1 MKKYIFIILF
11 VQYTFILAQKKS
23 ITLSDIW
30 IEYKFYPAA
39 VEQFHWMKDDKFYT
53 GLANG
58 TQLFKYNVL
67 DKNFKETIL
76 ETSQFK
82 DPFPQ
87 KIQDYHFSN
96 DENFLLLKSKVNPIY
111 RHSTKE
117 VTTIFELKTKNYL
130 NVLDGKFVSHATLS
144 PDNQKVAFVFE
155 NNLYIQNIQTK
166 EITKITKDGEKNKI
180 IYGLCDWVYEEEFS
194 FTKAFEWSPDGKKI
208 AFYRFDES
216 QVPEFSMDI
225 YGELYPK
232 QERFKYPKAGEKN
245 SEISIYVYDLE
256 NKSLT
261 IMDLGNEKDI
271 YIPRIRWTYSSEQLA
286 VLRLNR
292 LQNQIDVLLCN
303 TSDGTHKII
312 LSEKTDT
319 YIEVTDYMLFFLEN
333 GKEFLWTSEKDGFN
347 HIYHYDLEG
356 KLIRQI
362 TSGNFEVQEIL
373 GVDTK
378 KQMIYYL
385 STEVSPLEK
394 HFYQISFNG
403 KNKKRL
409 SIEPGNHSITLSS
422 SFNFFIDTYSQ
433 MGIPPITK
441 LMTIDGKLV
450 KMLEEN
456 KELSE
461 RLQNYTISKP
471 EFFKFKNSEGVE
483 LNGWMIKPSNFEENK
498 KYPVLMY
505 CYGGPGHQ
513 TVVNKYNG
521 TDFFWYQM
529 LASQGYIIVSVDN
542 RGTGG
547 RGASFKKCT
556 YKQLGKLECIDQIE
570 TAKYLGSLQYVDKN
584 RIGIWGWSF
593 GGYLT
598 SLCLTK
604 GNEYFKAGIAV
615 APVTN
620 WRFYDTIYTE
630 RYLQR
635 PQDNPSGYDEN
646 SPIHFADKLKG
657 AYLIVHGTADDNVH
671 FQNAMEMV
679 DALIKNNK
687 QFEQFFYPNRNHGIY
702 GGVTRYHLYNKLTKF
717 ILNNI

>member
-1 MKKYIFIILF
+1 MKKYIFIVLF
-11 VQYTFILAQKKS
+11 TQYAFILAQKKS

-30 IEYKFYPAA
+30 IEYKFYPAS

-87 KIQDYHFSN
+87 KIQDYYFSN
-96 DENFLLLKSKVNPIY
+96 DENFLLLKSKVNPVY

-117 VTTIFELKTKNYL
+117 VTTILDLKTKNYL
-130 NVLDGKFVSHATLS
+130 NVFDGKLISHATLS

-166 EITKITKDGEKNKI
+166 EIIKVTKDGEKNKI

-245 SEISIYVYDLE
+245 SEIAIYVYDLD
-256 NKSLT
+256 NKSLN
-261 IMDLGNEKDI
+261 IIDLGNEKDI

-292 LQNQIDVLLCN
+292 LQNQMDVLLCN
-303 TSDGTHKII
+303 TTDGSHKII

-409 SIEPGNHSITLSS
+409 SLEPGNHSITLSS

-433 MGIPPITK
+433 MGIPPVTK

-450 KMLEEN
+450 KVLEDN
-456 KELSE
+456 KELNE
-461 RLQNYTISKP
+461 KLQSYEISKP
-471 EFFKFKNSEGVE
+471 EFFQFTTTEGVA
-483 LNGWMIKPSNFEENK
+483 LNGWMIKPSNFDENK

-513 TVVNKYNG
+513 TVVNRYNG

-570 TAKYLGSLQYVDKN
+570 TAKYLGSLKYVDKN

-717 ILNNI
+717 ILNSI

>member
-1 MKKYIFIILF
+1 MKKYIFLVF
-11 VQYTFILAQKKS
+11 LYSSLLAQKKN

-30 IEYKFYPAA
+30 IEYKFYPAT
-39 VEQFHWMKDDKFYT
+39 VEQFRWMKDDKFYT
-53 GLANG
+53 GLSGGNK
-58 TQLFKYNVL
+58 LFKYNVL
-67 DKNFKETIL
+67 DKSFKETLL
-76 ETSQFK
+76 EASNFK

-87 KIQDYHFSN
+87 KIQDYEFSN
-96 DENFLLLKSKVNPIY
+96 DESFLLLKSKVAPIY
-111 RHSTKE
+111 RHSSKE
-117 VTTIFELKTKNYL
+117 VSTILDLKTKNFINIY
-130 NVLDGKFVSHATLS
+130 DGKQVSHATLS
-144 PDNQKVAFVFE
+144 PNNQKVAFVYE
-155 NNLYIQNIQTK
+155 NNLFVQDINSK
-166 EITKITKDGEKNKI
+166 EITRITKDGEKNKI
-180 IYGLCDWVYEEEFS
+180 IYGFCDWVYEEEFS

-216 QVPEFSMDI
+216 QVPEFSMEI

-256 NKSLT
+256 SKSLT
-261 IMDLGNEKDI
+261 PMDLGSEKDI
-271 YIPRIRWTYSSEQLA
+271 YIPRIRWTNTSEQLA
-286 VLRLNR
+286 VLRMNR
-292 LQNQIDVLLCN
+292 LQNSVDVLLCN
-303 TSDGTHKII
+303 TGDGSHKII
-312 LSEKTDT
+312 LSEKSDT
-319 YIEVTDYMLFFLEN
+319 YIEVTDYLLFFLEN

-347 HIYHYDLEG
+347 HIYHYDLNG
-356 KLIRQI
+356 KLVRQI

-373 GVDTK
+373 GVDNK

-385 STEVSPLEK
+385 SSEVSPLEK
-394 HFYQISFNG
+394 HFYQIGFNG

-409 SIEPGNHSITLSS
+409 SNEPGNHSITISS
-422 SFNFFIDTYSQ
+422 SFNYYIDTYSQ
-433 MGIPPITK
+433 MGIPPSTK

-450 KMLEEN
+450 KEIETN
-456 KELSE
+456 KDLKE
-461 RLQNYTISKP
+461 RLETYEISKP
-471 EFFKFKNSEGVE
+471 EFFKFKTSEGVE
-483 LNGWMIKPSNFEENK
+483 LNGWMIKPLNFDENK

-513 TVVNKYNG
+513 TVINKYSG

-529 LASQGYIIVSVDN
+529 LASQGYIIVSIDN

-547 RGASFKKCT
+547 RGAAFKKAT

-570 TAKYLGSLQYVDKN
+570 GAKYLGSLKYVDKT

-620 WRFYDTIYTE
+620 WRYYDTIYTE

-646 SPIHFADKLKG
+646 SPINFADKLKG
-657 AYLIVHGTADDNVH
+657 NYLLVHGTADDNVH

-679 DALIKNNK
+679 DALVKNNK
-687 QFEQFFYPNRNHGIY
+687 QFEQFFYPNKNHGIY
-702 GGVTRYHLYNKLTKF
+702 GGVTRYHLYTKLTKF
-717 ILNNI
+717 ILGNI

>member
-1 MKKYIFIILF
+1 MRKYIFLVF
-11 VQYTFILAQKKS
+11 LYSSLLAQKKK

-30 IEYKFYPAA
+30 IEYKFYPAPI
-39 VEQFHWMKDDKFYT
+39 EQFRWMKEDKFYT
-53 GLANG
+53 GLSGGN
-58 TQLFKYNVL
+58 QLFKYNVL
-67 DKNFKETIL
+67 DKNFKEL
-76 ETSQFK
+76 LLDASKFPS
-82 DPFPQ
+82 PFPQ
-87 KIQDYHFSN
+87 KIQDYEFSN
-96 DENFLLLKSKVNPIY
+96 DERFLLLKSKVTPIY
-111 RHSTKE
+111 RHSSKE
-117 VTTIFELKTKNYL
+117 VVTLLDLKTNNFFNIY
-130 NVLDGKFVSHATLS
+130 DGKQVSHATLS
-144 PDNQKVAFVFE
+144 PNNQKVAFVYE
-155 NNLYIQNIQTK
+155 NNLFVQDINSK
-166 EITKITKDGEKNKI
+166 EVTRITKDGEKNKI
-180 IYGLCDWVYEEEFS
+180 IYGFCDWVYEEEFS

-256 NKSLT
+256 SQTLT
-261 IMDLGNEKDI
+261 PMDLGSEKDI
-271 YIPRIRWTYSSEQLA
+271 YIPRIRWTHSSEQLA
-286 VLRLNR
+286 ILRMNR
-292 LQNQIDVLLCN
+292 LQNHVEVLLCN
-303 TSDGTHKII
+303 TGDGSHKTI
-312 LSEKTDT
+312 LTEKSDT

-333 GKEFLWTSEKDGFN
+333 GKEFLWTSEKDGYN
-347 HIYHYDLEG
+347 HIYHYDLNG
-356 KLIRQI
+356 KLLRQI

-373 GVDTK
+373 GVDNK

-385 STEVSPLEK
+385 SSEVTPLEK
-394 HFYQISFNG
+394 HFYQIGFNG

-409 SIEPGNHSITLSS
+409 SLEPGSHSITISS
-422 SFNFFIDTYSQ
+422 SFNYYIDTYSQ
-433 MGIPPITK
+433 MGVPPVTK
-441 LMTIDGKLV
+441 LMSIEGKFI
-450 KMLEEN
+450 KEIEN
-456 KELSE
+456 NKDLKE
-461 RLQNYTISKP
+461 RLETYEISKP
-471 EFFKFKNSEGVE
+471 EFFKFKTSEGVE
-483 LNGWMIKPSNFEENK
+483 LNGWMIKPINFDENK

-513 TVVNKYNG
+513 TVINKYNG
-521 TDFFWYQM
+521 TDYFWYQM
-529 LASQGYIIVSVDN
+529 LASQGYIIVSIDN

-547 RGASFKKCT
+547 RGAAFKKVT

-570 TAKYLGSLQYVDKN
+570 GAKYLGSLQYVDKT

-620 WRFYDTIYTE
+620 WRYYDTIYTE

-635 PQDNPSGYDEN
+635 PQDNPSGYDDN
-646 SPIHFADKLKG
+646 SPINFADKLKG
-657 AYLIVHGTADDNVH
+657 KYLIIHGTADDNVH

-687 QFEQFFYPNRNHGIY
+687 QFEQFFYPNKNHGIY
-702 GGVTRYHLYNKLTKF
+702 GGVTRYHLYTQLTRF
-717 ILNNI
+717 IISNI

>member
-1 MKKYIFIILF
+1 MKKYFFIVLIYSS
-11 VQYTFILAQKKS
+11 VLAQKKQ

-30 IEYKFYPAA
+30 IEYKFYPAE
-39 VEQFHWMKDDKFYT
+39 VEKFRWMKDDKFYT
-53 GLANG
+53 GLSNG
-58 TQLFKYNVL
+58 NKLFKYNVL
-67 DKNFKETIL
+67 DKNFKEIIL
-76 ETSQFK
+76 DVSNFK
-82 DPFPQ
+82 GSFPS
-87 KIQDYHFSN
+87 KIQDYEFSQ
-96 DENFLLLKSKVNPIY
+96 DENILLLKSNVTPIY

-117 VTTIFELKTKNYL
+117 VITILDLKTQNFLNIFE
-130 NVLDGKFVSHATLS
+130 GKLVSHATLS
-144 PDNQKVAFVFE
+144 PNNRKVAFVYE
-155 NNLYIQNIQTK
+155 NNLYIQDIITK
-166 EITKITKDGEKNKI
+166 EITRITKDGEKNKI

-256 NKSLT
+256 NKSLSA
-261 IMDLGNEKDI
+261 MDLGNDKDI

-286 VLRLNR
+286 VLRMNR
-292 LQNQIDVLLCN
+292 LQNHVEVLLCN
-303 TSDGTHKII
+303 TTDGSHKII
-312 LSEKTDT
+312 LTEKSDT
-319 YIEVTDYMLFFLEN
+319 YIEITDYMLFFLEN

-347 HIYHYDLEG
+347 HIYHYDLNG
-356 KLIRQI
+356 KLIKQI
-362 TSGNFEVQEIL
+362 TTGNFEVQEIL
-373 GVDTK
+373 GVDNK

-385 STEVSPLEK
+385 SSEVSPLEK
-394 HFYQISFNG
+394 HFYQIGING

-409 SIEPGNHSITLSS
+409 SFEPGNHSITLSS
-422 SFNFFIDTYSQ
+422 AFNYYIDTYSQ
-433 MGIPPITK
+433 MDIPPVTK
-441 LMTIDGKLV
+441 LMTIEGKLV
-450 KMLEEN
+450 KEIEN
-456 KELSE
+456 NQELKE
-461 RLQNYTISKP
+461 RLQTYEISNP
-471 EFFKFKNSEGVE
+471 EFFRFKTSEGVE
-483 LNGWMIKPSNFEENK
+483 LNGWMIKPVNFDENK

-513 TVVNKYNG
+513 TVVNRYNG
-521 TDFFWYQM
+521 TNFFWYQM
-529 LASQGYIIVSVDN
+529 LASQGYIIVSIDN
-542 RGTGG
+542 RGTGA

-556 YKQLGKLECIDQIE
+556 YKQLGKLETIDQIE
-570 TAKYLGSLQYVDKN
+570 GAKYLGTLKYVDKT

-635 PQDNPSGYDEN
+635 PQDNPTGYDEN
-646 SPIHFADKLKG
+646 SPINFADKLKG
-657 AYLIVHGTADDNVH
+657 NYLIVHGTADDNVH

-702 GGVTRYHLYNKLTKF
+702 GGVTRYHLYTKLTQF
-717 ILNNI
+717 ILKNL

>member
-1 MKKYIFIILF
+1 MRKYIFILLIFSYLS
-11 VQYTFILAQKKS
+11 AQKKQ

-30 IEYKFYPAA
+30 VENKFYPAA
-39 VEQFHWMKDDKFYT
+39 IEQFRWMNDDKFYT

-58 TQLFKYNVL
+58 TKLFKYNVL
-67 DKNFKETIL
+67 DKNFKELIF
-76 ETSQFK
+76 ETTSFK

-87 KIQDYHFSN
+87 KIQDYQFSK
-96 DENFLLLKSKVNPIY
+96 DENYILLKSKVVPIY

-117 VTTIFELKTKNYL
+117 VTTLLDLKTKTFVNIHE
-130 NVLDGKFVSHATLS
+130 GKLISHATLS
-144 PDNQKVAFVFE
+144 PDNQKVAYVYE
-155 NNLYIQNIQTK
+155 NNLFVQDIKTK
-166 EITKITKDGEKNKI
+166 EITRITRDGEKNKI
-180 IYGLCDWVYEEEFS
+180 IYGFCDWVYEEEFS

-245 SEISIYVYDLE
+245 SEINIYVYDLE
-256 NKSLT
+256 TKSLSL
-261 IMDLGNEKDI
+261 MDIGNEKDI
-271 YIPRIRWTYSSEQLA
+271 YIPRIRWTSSSNELA
-286 VLRLNR
+286 ILRMNR
-292 LQNQIDVLLCN
+292 LQNQVDVLLCN
-303 TSDGTHKII
+303 TVDGSHKII
-312 LSEKTDT
+312 LTEKSDT
-319 YIEVTDYMLFFLEN
+319 YIEVTDYMLYFLEN

-347 HIYHYDLEG
+347 HIYLYDLSG

-362 TSGNFEVQEIL
+362 TTGNFEVQEIL
-373 GVDTK
+373 GVDNK
-378 KQMIYYL
+378 KQMIYYM
-385 STEVSPLEK
+385 SSEVTPLEK
-394 HFYQISFNG
+394 HFYQISWNG

-409 SIEPGNHSITLSS
+409 SLEPGSHTISLSS
-422 SFNFFIDTYSQ
+422 SFNYYIDTYSQ
-433 MGIPPITK
+433 IGVPPITK
-441 LMTIDGKLV
+441 LMSIEGKLI
-450 KMLEEN
+450 KEIENN

-461 RLQNYTISKP
+461 RLQAYEISKP
-471 EFFKFKNSEGVE
+471 EFFKFKTSEGVE
-483 LNGWMIKPSNFEENK
+483 LNGWMIKPVNLDENK

-513 TVVNKYNG
+513 TVVNSYNS
-521 TDFFWYQM
+521 TNFFWYQM
-529 LASQGYIIVSVDN
+529 LASKGYIIVSIDN

-547 RGASFKKCT
+547 RGAAFKKAT

-570 TAKYLGSLQYVDKN
+570 GAKYLGQLKFVDSK

-598 SLCLTK
+598 TLCMTK
-604 GNEYFKAGIAV
+604 GSEYFKAGIAV

-635 PQDNPSGYDEN
+635 PQDNPSGYDDN

-657 AYLIVHGTADDNVH
+657 SYLIVHGTADDNVH

-702 GGVTRYHLYNKLTKF
+702 GGVTRLHLYTKLTNF
-717 ILNNI
+717 ILNNL